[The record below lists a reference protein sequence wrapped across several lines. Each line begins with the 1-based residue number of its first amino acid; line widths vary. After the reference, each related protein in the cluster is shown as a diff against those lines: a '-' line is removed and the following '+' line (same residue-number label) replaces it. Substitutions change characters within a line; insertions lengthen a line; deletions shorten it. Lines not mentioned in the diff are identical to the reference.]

1 MRSLLVLSLA
11 LAANGE
17 SISGKWQVQTVAQ
30 GNERSYVCTLTQ
42 DAQALSGSCITGERT
57 VQLSGKVDGK
67 KVTWTYK
74 SEYNGSPLT
83 VVFKG
88 AIGSP
93 TKMAGTVLAEEF
105 NVEGEFVATAAK

>member
-17 SISGKWQVQTVAQ
+17 SISGKWQVHTVAQ
-30 GNERSYVCTLTQ
+30 GNERHYTCTINQ
-42 DAQALSGSCITGERT
+42 EAQALSGTCNTGERT
-57 VQLSGKVDGK
+57 VQLAGKVDGK

-88 AIGSP
+88 AIESP

-105 NVEGEFVATAAK
+105 NVEGDFTATAAK